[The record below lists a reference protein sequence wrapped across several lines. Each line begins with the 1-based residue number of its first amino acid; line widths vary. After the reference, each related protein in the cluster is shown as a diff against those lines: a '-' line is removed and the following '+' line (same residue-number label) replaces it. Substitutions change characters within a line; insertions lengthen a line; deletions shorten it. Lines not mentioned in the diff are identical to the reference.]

1 MSRWAQQVWGVPKV
15 QDTPWGVWSCV
26 PRPWGLGRDVGMLTL
41 PRKNIRADTD
51 EHPRKVRRRR
61 RLGGSSAAS
70 PCPPRGLCPVSL
82 GAVGLG
88 RSTRGTFCLICNC
101 RFKTSFLGQF

>member
-26 PRPWGLGRDVGMLTL
+26 PRPWGRGRDVGMLTL

-51 EHPRKVRRRR
+51 ERPRKVRRRR
-61 RLGGSSAAS
+61 RLGGGS
-70 PCPPRGLCPVSL
+70 CPVSL